1 MQIAVIDLGIG
12 NLRSVEN
19 ALSTVAPSADI
30 VVTGDAEAINSAD
43 KVVLPGQ
50 GAMGSWFRAVEQKNM
65 LDVLKQ
71 VIQEKPL
78 LGICVGMQAL
88 FKHSEEG
95 GGVAGL
101 GLIDGEVRH
110 FKQFHDQAA
119 EPRLKIPQMGWN
131 QVVQNQAHPMWQG
144 IADNCYFYFVHSY
157 CANLNQAADQSVVFG
172 SADYGH
178 KFIAAAGFKNVFAV
192 QFHPEKS
199 HNDGL
204 QLLKN
209 FTLWNGSS

>member
-19 ALSTVAPSADI
+19 ALSAVAPSADI
-30 VVTGDAEAINSAD
+30 LVTCDAGAINSAD

-50 GAMGSWFRAVEQKNM
+50 GAMGSWFQAVEQKNM
-65 LDVLKQ
+65 LGVIKNA
-71 VIQEKPL
+71 IQEKPL

-88 FKHSEEG
+88 FNSSEEG

-119 EPRLKIPQMGWN
+119 EPQLKIPQMGWN
-131 QVVQNQAHPMWQG
+131 QAVQNQAHPMWQG
-144 IADNCYFYFVHSY
+144 IADNSYFYFVHSY
-157 CANLNQAADQSVVFG
+157 CANLNQTADQNVVFG

-178 KFIAAAGFKNVFAV
+178 TFIAAVGLENVFAV

-209 FTLWNGSS
+209 FTLWNGSR

>member
-19 ALSTVAPSADI
+19 ALQAVAPTTDI
-30 VVTGDAEAINSAD
+30 VVTANAAEINAAD

-50 GAMGSWFRAVEQKNM
+50 GAMGSWFQAAKHKKLLEVVSQTI
-65 LDVLKQ
+65 L
-71 VIQEKPL
+71 EKPL

-88 FKHSEEG
+88 FNYSEEG
-95 GGVAGL
+95 GGVDGL

-110 FKQFHDQAA
+110 FKQFHDHAA
-119 EPRLKIPQMGWN
+119 EPQLKIPQMGWN
-131 QVVQNQAHPMWQG
+131 QVVQDQAHPMWQG
-144 IADNCYFYFVHSY
+144 VADNSYFYFVHSY
-157 CANLNQAADQSVVFG
+157 CANLNQAADPNVVFG

-178 KFIAAAGFKNVFAV
+178 KFLAAVGFENVFAV

-209 FTLWNGSS
+209 FTLWNGSR